1 MQSIFTNSYNSVNIY
16 KPLDGTNTC
25 VTQIKQPLYNN
36 KINGTL
42 SIIIFNL
49 SITKDITDNIRFYNL
64 YDVYGD
70 DRATRLPA
78 NPNNSVDNFII
89 VYYKSLDLNSSDHSF
104 SMRIFPDNNAVIST
118 SYSRRTFM
126 IK

>member
-25 VTQIKQPLYNN
+25 VTQIQQPLHNG
-36 KINGTL
+36 KITGNL

-49 SITKDITDNIRFYNL
+49 SITKDITNNIKFYIL
-64 YDVYGD
+64 SDVYGD

-78 NPNNSVDNFII
+78 NPNNSVDTFII
-89 VYYKSLDLNSSDHSF
+89 YYYKGLDLDPIGHACD
-104 SMRIFPDNNAVIST
+104 MRIHANNNADIST
-118 SYSRRTFM
+118 SYSITTLM